1 MEKGSAFSEPPSQ
14 LGVPLIRVLWCL
26 ERGSNPRRTG
36 YESVTLPTELSRHLH
51 LFQET
56 LEYKTPHNESE
67 YQSY

>member
-14 LGVPLIRVLWCL
+14 LGVPLVRVLWCL

-36 YESVTLPTELSRHLH
+36 YESVTLPTELPRHL
-51 LFQET
+51 LLQEI
-56 LEYKTPHNESE
+56 LEYKIPHIEFA

>member
-36 YESVTLPTELSRHLH
+36 YESVTLPTELSRHL
-51 LFQET
+51 QET

>member
-36 YESVTLPTELSRHLH
+36 YEAVTLPTKLSRRLH
-51 LFQET
+51 LQEA
-56 LEYKTPHNESE
+56 LEYKTPRNESE

>member
-36 YESVTLPTELSRHLH
+36 YESVTLPTELSRRLH
-51 LFQET
+51 LLQGT
-56 LEYKTPHNESE
+56 LEYKTPHNEFE